1 MPLNELRYEWSYED
15 IIQAC
20 AVLDM
25 NMAISLVSDFVAE
38 SENGGSYR

>member
-1 MPLNELRYEWSYED
+1 MK
-15 IIQAC
+15 AC

-38 SENGGSYR
+38 SESANGESHR